1 MIHFV
6 WVDFGPSVLPHSSS
20 KLPLKHSVLTF
31 EKRLFFCSGL
41 HYLLHPMYCTARFLA
56 SLIKQTIMS
65 LFFLIYLCSVC
76 ISVIII
82 IRSYIASGVL
92 KRTIVSPFFF
102 IYLCLVCILVIVVIR
117 SYIAASFLTHFV
129 IHSYNRSSFFLPIR
143 APVSWPTL
151 FY

>member
-1 MIHFV
+1 MMHFV

-20 KLPLKHSVLTF
+20 KLPLEHSV
-31 EKRLFFCSGL
+31 

>member
-1 MIHFV
+1 MMRFV

-31 EKRLFFCSGL
+31 EKRLFSSGL

-65 LFFLIYLCSVC
+65 LFFLIYLCSVY

-92 KRTIVSPFFF
+92 HRTLPRLTRKTDNSVSVFLYISLFSAHLSDSCNTILYCRLIYFSFCNPF
-102 IYLCLVCILVIVVIR
+102 V
-117 SYIAASFLTHFV
+117 
-129 IHSYNRSSFFLPIR
+129 
-143 APVSWPTL
+143 
-151 FY
+151 